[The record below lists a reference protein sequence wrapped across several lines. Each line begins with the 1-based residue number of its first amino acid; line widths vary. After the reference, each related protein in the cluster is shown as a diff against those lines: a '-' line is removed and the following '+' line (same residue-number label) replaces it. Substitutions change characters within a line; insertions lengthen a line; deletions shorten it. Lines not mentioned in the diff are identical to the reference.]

1 MTTIETMEQFE
12 SFKNQEGVVIY
23 LFSAQWCGDCIVLAP
38 QLPMIEA
45 ACPQAKF
52 YYLDRDQFIDQ
63 AVEYDIFWIPSFI
76 AFKDGKVADS
86 FVSKNRKTPEE
97 IIAFVNGIA

>member
-63 AVEYDIFWIPSFI
+63 AVEYDIFGIPSFI

-97 IIAFVNGIA
+97 IIAFVNGVA

>member
-12 SFKNQEGVVIY
+12 NFKNQEGVVIY

-38 QLPMIEA
+38 QLPAIEA

-63 AVEYDIFWIPSFI
+63 AIEYDIFGIPSFI
-76 AFKDGKVADS
+76 AFKDGKVANS
-86 FVSKNRKTPEE
+86 FVSKDRKTAEE
-97 IIAFVNGIA
+97 IITFVNGVA